1 MGEQGFSRGKFLRLS
16 GVTVGALGSPG
27 LLAACTTSGT
37 PTGGGGTDGVLRI
50 GWTSE
55 PDVMNPFTLTSS
67 AAAEILALVYDKLME
82 YDADINPIGALAES
96 SEYSDDGKS
105 ITYKLREGVT
115 WQDGKPFSAEDVV
128 FSWEV
133 IADNNLGEAAQ
144 YLHQLMSIDI
154 EDPQTVVAKF
164 SQPQAFDPALI
175 IPIVAK
181 HLWEGMSG
189 KDIQKFANPKP
200 IGTGP
205 FIFKKWTPGQ
215 SVDLTRNDDWWGD
228 APAAKTV
235 TFVHF
240 DSSDVMTQSLVGG
253 ELDVLSEVPP
263 LLWDGLSTADNVTP
277 VELES
282 FSFHHIGMNVSTNPK
297 SQGNP
302 LLLDKTIRQALSL
315 AVDRQQLVNLAL
327 AGHGLPGSGLLPAAF
342 GDYQL
347 EIPPDQQL
355 NNDPDKAN
363 QMLDDGGY
371 KMGPNGVRVSSKGE
385 PLSFRLIA
393 IQATDVDVRAAQLF
407 VTAASKVG
415 IELKLQ
421 TLDENTLDSLVYDA
435 EAPNFDLYIW
445 GWDSGT
451 ADPSYM
457 LGIPLTNQIGNN
469 SDTYYSNPTYD
480 KLYVKQATTVDK
492 EDRIP
497 IVQEM
502 QQIYYDD
509 CAYIIMWYQSKL
521 QAYRSNTWQGWKES
535 PGGMVFNF
543 TRTNYLTVTPA
554 G

>member
-1 MGEQGFSRGKFLRLS
+1 MGEQGLSRRTFLTVS
-16 GVTVGALGSPG
+16 GATVGALAAPG
-27 LLAACTTSGT
+27 LLAACSPKGT
-37 PTGGGGTDGVLRI
+37 PTDAGTDGVLRV

-82 YDADINPIGALAES
+82 YDADINPVGALAES
-96 SEYSDDGKS
+96 SEYSADGTS

-128 FSWEV
+128 FTWET

-144 YLHQLMSIDI
+144 YLQELTSIDVT
-154 EDPQTVVAKF
+154 DPNTVVATF
-164 SQPQAFDPALI
+164 SKPQAFDPALI
-175 IPIVAK
+175 ISIVPQ
-181 HLWEGMSG
+181 HIWGGMSG
-189 KDIQKFANPKP
+189 KDIQKFANEKP

-205 FIFKKWTPGQ
+205 FHFKKWTPGQ
-215 SVDLTRNDDWWGD
+215 SVDLTRNDDWWGEP
-228 APAAKTV
+228 PAAKTV

-240 DSSDVMTQSLVGG
+240 DSSDVMTQSMVGG

-263 LLWDGLSTADNVTP
+263 LLWDGLDSTENVTP

-297 SQGNP
+297 SRGNP

-315 AVDRQQLVNLAL
+315 AVDRNQLVNLAL
-327 AGHGLPGSGLLPAAF
+327 AGHGLPGSVLLPAAF
-342 GDYQL
+342 GDFQL

-355 NNDPDKAN
+355 NADPDRA
-363 QMLDDGGY
+363 QDMLDSGGY
-371 KMGPNGVRVSSKGE
+371 EMGPDGVRVSSKGE

-393 IQATDVDVRAAQLF
+393 IQATDVDVRAGELF
-407 VTAASKVG
+407 VTAAKNVG

-421 TLDENTLDSLVYDA
+421 TLDENTLDSLVYNA
-435 EAPNFDLYIW
+435 EAPDFDLYIW

-469 SDTYYSNPTYD
+469 NDTYYSNPRYD
-480 KLYVKQATTVDK
+480 ELYTKQATTVDK

-497 IVQEM
+497 IVHEM
-502 QQIYYDD
+502 QQMYYED

-521 QAYRSNTWQGWKES
+521 QAYRSNTWTGWKES

-543 TRTNYLTVTPA
+543 TRNNYLNVTPA
-554 G
+554 S

>member
-1 MGEQGFSRGKFLRLS
+1 
-16 GVTVGALGSPG
+16 
-27 LLAACTTSGT
+27 
-37 PTGGGGTDGVLRI
+37 
-50 GWTSE
+50 
-55 PDVMNPFTLTSS
+55 
-67 AAAEILALVYDKLME
+67 
-82 YDADINPIGALAES
+82 
-96 SEYSDDGKS
+96 
-105 ITYKLREGVT
+105 
-115 WQDGKPFSAEDVV
+115 
-128 FSWEV
+128 
-133 IADNNLGEAAQ
+133 
-144 YLHQLMSIDI
+144 
-154 EDPQTVVAKF
+154 
-164 SQPQAFDPALI
+164 
-175 IPIVAK
+175 
-181 HLWEGMSG
+181 
-189 KDIQKFANPKP
+189 
-200 IGTGP
+200 
-205 FIFKKWTPGQ
+205 
-215 SVDLTRNDDWWGD
+215 
-228 APAAKTV
+228 
-235 TFVHF
+235 
-240 DSSDVMTQSLVGG
+240 
-253 ELDVLSEVPP
+253 
-263 LLWDGLSTADNVTP
+263 VTP

-282 FSFHHIGMNVSTNPK
+282 FSFHHNGMNVSTNPK

-327 AGHGLPGSGLLPAAF
+327 AGHGLPGSVLLPAAF

-371 KMGPNGVRVSSKGE
+371 KMGPNGARVSSKGE

-469 SDTYYSNPTYD
+469 NDTYYSNPTYD

>member
-1 MGEQGFSRGKFLRLS
+1 MGEQGFSRRKFLTLS
-16 GVTVGALGSPG
+16 GVTVGALASPG

-105 ITYKLREGVT
+105 ITYKLRDGVT

-144 YLHQLMSIDI
+144 YLHQLTSIDI

-175 IPIVAK
+175 IPIVPK

-282 FSFHHIGMNVSTNPK
+282 FSFHHNGKYVSTNTK

-302 LLLDKTIRQALSL
+302 MLLDKTIRQALSL

-327 AGHGLPGSGLLPAAF
+327 AGHGLPGSVLLPAAF

-469 SDTYYSNPTYD
+469 NDTYYSNPTYD

>member
-1 MGEQGFSRGKFLRLS
+1 MGEQGFSRRKFLTLS
-16 GVTVGALGSPG
+16 GVTVGALASPG

-105 ITYKLREGVT
+105 ITYKLRDGVT

-144 YLHQLMSIDI
+144 YLHQLTSIDI

-175 IPIVAK
+175 IPIVPK

-327 AGHGLPGSGLLPAAF
+327 AGHGLPGSVLLPAAF

-469 SDTYYSNPTYD
+469 NDTYYSNPTYD